1 MKRRLLSVV
10 CIITLI
16 LLCIGCSTD
25 KKSTNEK
32 TPSKETASGNGEIKE
47 NDFVIGLSNSY
58 FGNAWRKQMVDS
70 FTAAAEEA
78 KEAGYISDYEVQN
91 GDGTANAQIAQIN
104 SFILSGVDAI
114 CICAASPTALNST
127 IQKALD
133 AGIIV
138 ISFDNVVDMD
148 GVYNMDYDWLEFG
161 KTQID
166 FIADRLG
173 GKGNLLA
180 VRGIP
185 GAYVDQKA
193 YEGWEEGLKKYPDLK
208 VVQEVVGEANA
219 TKAQDE
225 LIKVMAS
232 LPEIDAV
239 LSQGGDSIGVVN
251 AFTQSGKEFPLI
263 IGDNSAEFINW
274 WLEQDNYETFS
285 HGATPG
291 CGSAAL
297 WVSLYVL
304 NGYDV
309 PYDMIMEI
317 PSVTIDS
324 VEQYK
329 GLSAGTFVT
338 PEYGKEKVLENII
351 EPAK

>member
-1 MKRRLLSVV
+1 
-10 CIITLI
+10 
-16 LLCIGCSTD
+16 
-25 KKSTNEK
+25 
-32 TPSKETASGNGEIKE
+32 
-47 NDFVIGLSNSY
+47 
-58 FGNAWRKQMVDS
+58 MVES
-70 FTAAAEEA
+70 FTTAAEEA
-78 KEAGYISDYEVQN
+78 KKQGYISDYEIQN
-91 GDGTANAQIAQIN
+91 GDGTTNAQIAQIN

-138 ISFDNVVDMD
+138 ISFDNVVDME
-148 GVYNMDYDWLEFG
+148 GVYNMDYDWVQFG
-161 KTQID
+161 VDQVD
-166 FIADRLG
+166 FIAEKLG
-173 GKGNLLA
+173 GEGNLLA

-193 YEGWEEGLKKYPDLK
+193 YEGWEEGLKNYPDLK
-208 VVQEVVGEANA
+208 IVQEVVGEASA

-232 LPEIDAV
+232 LPDIDAV
-239 LSQGGDSIGVVN
+239 LTQGGDSIGVVN
-251 AFTQSGKEFPLI
+251 AFVQSDKELPLI

-274 WLEQDNYETFS
+274 WLEQDGYETFS
-285 HGATPG
+285 HGSTPG

-297 WVSLYVL
+297 WVALYAL

-309 PYDMIMEI
+309 PFEMTMDI
-317 PSVTIDS
+317 PSVT
-324 VEQYK
+324 VENVGEYSD
-329 GLSAGTFVT
+329 LSAGTFVT
-338 PEYGKEKVLENII
+338 PEYTKEQVLESII